1 MALVIYQ
8 GDHAAV
14 VVPVTADASVEAEW
28 GKPVEVPDELAENL
42 LTSTAWT
49 TPNAGAEKKAKKPA
63 ATEPPVDNNEN
74 DEKGAN

>member
-1 MALVIYQ
+1 VALVTYQ

-14 VVPVTADASVEAEW
+14 VVPVTADTSVEAEW

-42 LTSTAWT
+42 LTSKAWSLSS
-49 TPNAGAEKKAKKPA
+49 EKKAKK
-63 ATEPPVDNNEN
+63 ATSTDVVSDADN